1 MSSLLR
7 RLLDGPQPPTLAPV
21 PREEQE
27 RIQHEATHGRHCS
40 CVEETRRPV
49 FSLHAED
56 SPSLP
61 VDPFMRRVRVA
72 DAVQRGRGLGIG
84 RRSLRYMPGATR

>member
-1 MSSLLR
+1 MSNLHPIFQGLFTR
-7 RLLDGPQPPTLAPV
+7 AVRTVDMPPEPYDHL
-21 PREEQE
+21 
-27 RIQHEATHGRHCS
+27 HGRHCS

-61 VDPFMRRVRVA
+61 VDPFMRRVHVA